1 MKSVLRLSAALV
13 AAALVV
19 LATPAVRAQDR
30 VQDVT
35 RATLK
40 NGMQV
45 VVIRDT
51 LAPVVS
57 TWLNYRVGSNEEPIV
72 GLAHAQEHMLFRGS
86 KTLTASQFADTTAIT
101 GGRFNADTQ
110 DAVTQYFFEM
120 PSQYLDIA
128 LNLEASRAQNAL
140 NSQKLWDQE
149 RGAITQEVTRDNS
162 SATYRLIDKVVQNMF
177 VGTPYADMG
186 LGTVASFKRIQAA
199 DLKAF
204 YNAWYH
210 PNNAIFV
217 IAGDVDPQTT
227 IAKVRALFESIPA
240 KPLPARKP
248 IKLRPL
254 TGVTLKEESDQP
266 YTIDIVAYR
275 GPGFA
280 SPDWAASSI
289 LNDVLN
295 SGRGPLFELQATGK
309 VLGAFAGSLTRGQ
322 SSLSYIGSAVPASAD
337 GTAAASD
344 LKAVIAQ
351 YQKSGVPADLVEAAK
366 LREVSQKEFAK
377 NSIQGVATA
386 WSQALAVENRTP
398 DDDIA
403 LLSRVSTDDVNRVL
417 RTYFDNATASVALAV
432 PKNGGQSGG
441 GGGRAGEDNTVVP
454 TEHTGLPIFAQN
466 VLKNLRVPAQSAK
479 PTQYT
484 LANGIKLIVQPESI
498 SHTVLVRGEIRT
510 NAGIQEPTG
519 KEGLSD
525 IVDSL
530 FAFGTATYDRI
541 AFQTE
546 LDKIAASVS
555 AGSSFNADV
564 LSKDFD
570 RGVALLADNEL
581 HPAFPADNFAIVQKQ
596 SAAAQAGTITSPD
609 FLASQALNKGLFPI
623 GDPTRRFATP
633 ASIAALTLDDVKAL
647 YASAFRPDLTTIVV
661 IGDVTPAGARAT
673 IDKYFGAWKAPA
685 NVAPVLDNPA
695 VPPNKAMEA
704 TIPAT
709 GRIQSTVELSEV
721 LSITRT
727 DPDFA
732 SLRLANTVLSG
743 GFYASLL
750 FHDLRELHGYV
761 YTVGSSLRG
770 GKNRSTFSVNY
781 GADPKNIDRA
791 AKLVGDDLTMLQ
803 NKPLSLDR
811 LTRAKALVIGEVPI
825 AQESFGGFAG
835 QLLGYA
841 SAGLPLDQDR
851 IEATTILSLTPA
863 HVQAAMKK
871 WIRPADFV
879 RVVTGPAA
887 K

>member
-19 LATPAVRAQDR
+19 LATPSARAQDR

-57 TWLNYRVGSNEEPIV
+57 TWLNYKVGSNDEPIV

-140 NSQKLWDQE
+140 DSQKLWDQE

-204 YNAWYH
+204 YSAWYH

-240 KPLPARKP
+240 KPLPARTS

-309 VLGAFAGSLTRGQ
+309 VLGAFAGSLTRSQ

-337 GTAAASD
+337 GTVAAND
-344 LKAVIAQ
+344 LKAVIAH
-351 YQKSGVPADLVEAAK
+351 YQKSGVPTDLVEAAK

-386 WSQALAVENRTP
+386 WSQTLAVENRTP

-417 RTYFDNATASVALAV
+417 RTYFDNTTASVAIAV
-432 PKNGGQSGG
+432 PKNGGQSGS
-441 GGGRAGEDNTVVP
+441 GGRAGEDNTVIP
-454 TEHTGLPIFAQN
+454 TEHTGLPKFAQS
-466 VLKNLRVPAQSAK
+466 VLKNLRVPVQSSK
-479 PTQYT
+479 PTQYA

-498 SHTVLVRGEIRT
+498 SHTVLVRGQIRT
-510 NAGIQEPTG
+510 NSGIQEPAG
-519 KEGLSD
+519 KDGLSG
-525 IVDSL
+525 IVAGL
-530 FAFGTATYDRI
+530 FAYGTTTYDRI

-546 LDKIAASVS
+546 LDKIAADVN
-555 AGSSFNADV
+555 AGPSFNADV
-564 LSKDFD
+564 LAKDFD

-581 HPAFPADNFAIVQKQ
+581 HPAFPAENFAIVQKQ
-596 SAAAQAGTITSPD
+596 SAAAQAGAITSPD
-609 FLASQALNKGLFPI
+609 FLAARAQNKGLFPV
-623 GDPTRRFATP
+623 GDPTQRFATP
-633 ASIAALTLDDVKAL
+633 GSIASLTLDDVKSF
-647 YASAFRPDLTTIVV
+647 YASTYRPDQTTIVV
-661 IGDVTPAGARAT
+661 IGDVTPESARTT
-673 IDKYFGAWKAPA
+673 IEKYFGAWKAPA
-685 NVAPVLDNPA
+685 SVAPTLDNPA
-695 VPPNKAMEA
+695 VPPNKATEA

-721 LSITRT
+721 LPITRV

-761 YTVGSSLRG
+761 YTVDSSLRG
-770 GKNRSTFSVNY
+770 GKNRSTFSINY

-803 NKPLSLDR
+803 NKPLPVDR
-811 LTRAKALVIGEVPI
+811 LTRAKALVLGEVPI

-851 IEATTILSLTPA
+851 IEATTILALTPA
-863 HVQAAMKK
+863 QVQAAMKK
-871 WIRPADFV
+871 WIRPGDFV
-879 RVVTGPAA
+879 RVVTGPTA